1 MGPVDEGPWALP
13 ARVDAA
19 RLTPCPP
26 LRDLDRAEC
35 ERLLRGSNFG
45 RVVLVTPERPEI
57 VPVNYV
63 VHAGAIVIRT
73 SPTGIL
79 ARHAEG
85 AELLFEVDSVDDEY
99 WSGWSVVARGPGQ
112 VVTDPPAG
120 IGRPAAS
127 PAVGGRRPG
136 L

>member
-1 MGPVDEGPWALP
+1 MP
-13 ARVDAA
+13 A
-19 RLTPCPP
+19 

-85 AELLFEVDSVDDEY
+85 AELVFEVDRVDDEY

-112 VVTDPPAG
+112 VVTDPPAALVT
-120 IGRPAAS
+120 GRESGRGRTATG
-127 PAVGGRRPG
+127 AVRSGSTGQPCPG
-136 L
+136 DR